1 LKLPL
6 ISIVVPVLNERDS
19 IERFIAEIGSA
30 TQKLRYTFEIIFVV
44 DPSIDGTEELLE
56 NLAGQNKS
64 IKMIRLS
71 RRFGQP
77 AATMAG
83 LENCN
88 GVAAIVMDVD
98 LQDPPAVIPSLV
110 FEWEI
115 GNKVVLAQRRTRT
128 GEPYLKKLVSNFG
141 YSFLNRFADVPI
153 PPNAGDFRLID
164 RAVIEELRKFPEANA
179 FLRGLVALVGFKSST
194 VFFDRPGRTI
204 GKTHYNRFFGSF
216 KIAFNG
222 IVGYSSALLTIS
234 TFIGIFFSII
244 AMFLGTGYG
253 LAKILGAS
261 FPIGNPTIVVAVLFV
276 GGINLFAI
284 GILGVYVSRVYDEV
298 KQRPRYIIEQKL
310 GFSKEI
316 KL

>member
-1 LKLPL
+1 MKRPL
-6 ISIVVPVLNERDS
+6 ISIVIPVLNERDL
-19 IERFIAEIGSA
+19 IERFIAELGTA
-30 TQKLRYTFEIIFVV
+30 TRKLEYNFELIFVV
-44 DPSIDGTEELLE
+44 DPSVDGTEELIE
-56 NLAGQNKS
+56 NLAEQNDS
-64 IKMIRLS
+64 IKMLRLS

-77 AATMAG
+77 AATIAG

-98 LQDPPAVIPSLV
+98 LQDPPGVVPLLIS
-110 FEWEI
+110 EWEV
-115 GNKVVLAQRRTRT
+115 GNKVVLAQRTTRT
-128 GEPYLKKLVSNFG
+128 GEPYIKKLVSNFG

-164 RAVIEELRKFPEANA
+164 RTVIEELKKFPEANA

-194 VFFDRPGRTI
+194 VFFDRPGRTL

-222 IVGYSSALLTIS
+222 IVGYSSALLTMS
-234 TFIGIFFSII
+234 TLIGILFSILAI
-244 AMFLGTGYG
+244 ILGTGYG
-253 LAKILGAS
+253 VAKILGAN

-298 KQRPRYIIEQKL
+298 KQRPRYIIERKIGL
-310 GFSKEI
+310 
-316 KL
+316 

>member
-1 LKLPL
+1 MKRSL

-19 IERFIAEIGSA
+19 IEIFITEVGSV
-30 TQKLRYTFEIIFVV
+30 TRNLEYNFEIVFVV
-44 DPSIDGTEELLE
+44 DPSSDGTEELLQTLSE
-56 NLAGQNKS
+56 RDS
-64 IKMIRLS
+64 RIKMLRLS
-71 RRFGQP
+71 RKFGQP
-77 AATMAG
+77 AATIAG
-83 LENCN
+83 IENCE

-98 LQDPPAVIPSLV
+98 LQDPPSVIPLLIS
-110 FEWEI
+110 EWEA
-115 GNKVVLAQRRTRT
+115 GNKVVLAQRKTRS
-128 GEPYLKKLVSNFG
+128 GEPCIKKLVSNFG

-164 RAVIEELRKFPEANA
+164 RAVMEELRNFPEANA

-194 VFFDRPGRTI
+194 VFFDRPGRAV
-204 GKTHYNRFFGSF
+204 GKTHYNKFFGSF

-234 TFIGIFFSII
+234 TFVGIFFSILAI
-244 AMFLGTGYG
+244 IVGAGYG
-253 LAKILGAS
+253 LAKILGAD

-298 KQRPRYIIEQKL
+298 KHRPRYIIERKV
-310 GFSKEI
+310 GF
-316 KL
+316 

>member
-1 LKLPL
+1 MKRPL
-6 ISIVVPVLNERDS
+6 ISIVIPVLNEKDL
-19 IERFIAEIGSA
+19 IERFITELDKA
-30 TQKLRYTFEIIFVV
+30 TQNLEYSFEMIFVV
-44 DPSIDGTEELLE
+44 DPSVDGTEELLE
-56 NLAGQNKS
+56 NLAEQNDC
-64 IKMIRLS
+64 IKMLRLS

-77 AATMAG
+77 AATIAG
-83 LENCN
+83 LENCK
-88 GVAAIVMDVD
+88 GIAAIVMDVD
-98 LQDPPAVIPSLV
+98 LQDPPGVIPSLIS
-110 FEWEI
+110 EWEA
-115 GNKVVLAQRRTRT
+115 GNKVVLAQRTTRT
-128 GEPYLKKLVSNFG
+128 GEPYIKKLVSNFG

-204 GKTHYNRFFGSF
+204 GKTHYNKFFGSF

-222 IVGYSSALLTIS
+222 IVGYSSALLTMS
-234 TFIGIFFSII
+234 TFIGIFFSIVAI
-244 AMFLGTGYG
+244 ILGTGYG
-253 LAKILGAS
+253 VAKILGAN

-298 KQRPRYIIEQKL
+298 KQRPRYIIERKIGL
-310 GFSKEI
+310 
-316 KL
+316 